1 MRIDNELI
9 WTLVSF
15 FLTLLVFSY
24 LLGDNPLFRFVSALL
39 IGVTAGYFAVVIIY
53 QVLIARLVVPLA
65 QGSTLAMIPVLL
77 SGLLLMKLSPR
88 LTSLGNV
95 SMALL
100 VGVGQPWR
108 LGELFWG
115 RSLGRYRARCLS
127 LILVKVRSHRLYC
140 A

>member
-1 MRIDNELI
+1 
-9 WTLVSF
+9 
-15 FLTLLVFSY
+15 
-24 LLGDNPLFRFVSALL
+24 L

-100 VGVGQPWR
+100 VGVGAAV
-108 LGELFWG
+108 GGWG
-115 RSLGRYRARCLS
+115 
-127 LILVKVRSHRLYC
+127 
-140 A
+140 